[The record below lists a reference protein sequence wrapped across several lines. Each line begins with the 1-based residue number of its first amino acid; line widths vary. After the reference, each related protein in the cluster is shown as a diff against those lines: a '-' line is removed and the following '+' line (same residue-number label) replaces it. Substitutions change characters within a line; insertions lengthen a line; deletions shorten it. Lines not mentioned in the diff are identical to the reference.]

1 MREPTEKPDILGWIQ
16 ARLIRDERQSYPTL
30 GDYFYTSCRLSESDM
45 RWDNRWDEM
54 IPRTLT
60 FKRFFKTMRRDPTA
74 VEMVEA
80 MQECGMTSHFLES
93 LPEAVLVPLQ
103 DAISMCQ
110 PHPPSSWSN
119 DLLQLVN
126 RTDIILAL
134 ASSKAPRQTVN
145 NILVRSFFLGPS
157 DKLTIADADTHR

>member
-1 MREPTEKPDILGWIQ
+1 MSEPLERPDVLSWIQ
-16 ARLIRDERQSYPTL
+16 ARLVRDDRQTYPTL
-30 GDYFYTSCRLSESDM
+30 GDIFYTNSHLPESDI
-45 RWDNRWDEM
+45 RWDNRWDEI

-60 FKRFFKTMRRDPTA
+60 FKRFFSIMRRDPTA

-119 DLLQLVN
+119 ELLQLVN

-145 NILVRSFFLGPS
+145 NILVRCCFPIN
-157 DKLTIADADTHR
+157 T